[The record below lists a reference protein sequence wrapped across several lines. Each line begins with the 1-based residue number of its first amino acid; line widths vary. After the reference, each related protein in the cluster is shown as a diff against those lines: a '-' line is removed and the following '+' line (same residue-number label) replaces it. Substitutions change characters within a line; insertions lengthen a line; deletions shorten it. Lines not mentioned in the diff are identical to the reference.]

1 MLGAMPLATLDFPLG
16 DTPTATI
23 IVMHGL
29 GASPDD
35 FVSFV
40 DEIDLSA
47 VGPVRWVFP
56 AAPIRAVTVNNGMKM
71 PAWYDIRGMD
81 LLSRQ
86 DEDGLRASIVDVQ
99 AVIDR
104 EIASGIPAS
113 RIVLGGFSQG
123 GVMALLAGL
132 RAPRRLAGL
141 LDMSGYLA
149 LAPATAAERSE
160 ANRDVPIFMGHG
172 RFDGVVPLAAGT
184 ASRDT
189 LASLGYSIDWHD
201 YPIQHGVSPEEVRDI
216 HAWLLKV
223 LATPA

>member
-1 MLGAMPLATLDFPLG
+1 MPLKTLDFSPG
-16 DTPTATI
+16 DTPAATV

-29 GASPDD
+29 GASPTDFLS
-35 FVSFV
+35 FVSSM
-40 DEIDLSA
+40 DLAA

-56 AAPIRAVTVNNGMKM
+56 AAPIQPVTINGGMEM
-71 PAWYDIRGMD
+71 PSWYDIRGMD
-81 LLSRQ
+81 IVSKQ
-86 DEDGLRASIVDVQ
+86 DEAGLRASAAEVQ

-104 EIASGIPAS
+104 EIALGVPAS

-123 GVMALLAGL
+123 GVMALLAGV

-172 RFDGVVPLAAGT
+172 RQDGVVPIAAGL

-189 LASLGYSIDWHD
+189 LVGLGYAVEWHD
-201 YPIQHGVSPEEVRDI
+201 YPIQHGVSPEEERDI
-216 HAWLLKV
+216 NAWLLKV
-223 LATPA
+223 LAPKA